1 MVKIRTKLFCFYGI
15 CNEICKLR
23 ILSAANHI
31 GIMKIRKGLI
41 CMAAV
46 IAATLMVSCQKDN
59 TIQYNNATMGNIV
72 EGKFISDQGNIF
84 NVVDQQC
91 IGDLQSMNRAFVV
104 CDVLNRT
111 AGGSENEYDVRVN
124 QIATVVTKDPVY
136 HTEVTEAMM
145 TQDPVHVENA
155 WIAGGYIN
163 MLIMFPIKAGSTT
176 GHLINLVHE
185 GCIIDAET
193 EEEIPGT
200 YRFTLRHNSNGDKIT
215 SAQAADYVIAG
226 GYVSFP
232 LSTYITEKE
241 ADFMIGW
248 TWHKNAGAG
257 LSSEMETKSLSARY
271 TSEGF
276 QHAPKSPGI
285 QVTAVVK

>member
-1 MVKIRTKLFCFYGI
+1 
-15 CNEICKLR
+15 
-23 ILSAANHI
+23 
-31 GIMKIRKGLI
+31 
-41 CMAAV
+41 MAAV

-104 CDVLNRT
+104 CDVLSRT

-163 MLIMFPIKAGSTT
+163 MLVSFDVKTGSKTK
-176 GHLINLVHE
+176 HLVNLVFDKE
-185 GCIIDAET
+185 ASTGNQ
-193 EEEIPGT
+193 
-200 YRFTLRHNSNGDKIT
+200 YVFNLRHNSFGESLIYGT
-215 SAQAADYVIAG
+215 ADSQLAHN
-226 GYVSFP
+226 YVSFP
-232 LSTYITEKE
+232 ITDIIKDNTAE
-241 ADFMIGW
+241 IIINW
-248 TWHKNAGAG
+248 TWFKSNGF
-257 LSSEMETKSLSARY
+257 EWTNETQDYSCKMTY
-271 TSEGF
+271 TKGGF
-276 QHAPKSPGI
+276 EQAPVAIASK
-285 QVTAVVK
+285 VTTNLN